1 MNRNEAEKFF
11 KALNLEKSESNKT
24 LDLNALS
31 LHCNGQPF
39 DEAPIEWQRVVEDMH
54 KRGIRFEV
62 MA

>member
-11 KALNLEKSESNKT
+11 NALNLEKVKSNKT

-39 DEAPIEWQRVVEDMH
+39 NESPIEWQRMVEDMY
-54 KRGIRFEV
+54 KRDVRFEV
-62 MA
+62 MV